1 MIKNNLR
8 YATNNKCSDVIIAAQ
23 NPPMIRINGDLIAI
37 PRVPILNDSQT
48 STMMASL
55 MSEQQKQIFAQEM
68 EMDFAIEIADGTR
81 FRVNAFKTINGTS
94 AAFRIIKNNIR
105 DLQNLNAPK
114 ALQDLL
120 RLKQGLIL
128 MTGPTGCGKSTT
140 LAAMIDYVNTSRSV
154 HIVTMEDPIEFL
166 FKPKKSIIKQR
177 QLHTDMNTFES
188 ALIHVLRQDPNVI
201 MVGEMRNLETI
212 AATVTLA
219 ETGHLVL
226 ATLHTHNAAQTID

>member
-140 LAAMIDYVNTSRSV
+140 LAAMIDHLNKNYKYNIIT
-154 HIVTMEDPIEFL
+154 IEDPVEFIH
-166 FKPKKSIIKQR
+166 KSQNSLILQR
-177 QLHTDMNTFES
+177 EVGKNTLSFGNALKS
-188 ALIHVLRQDPNVI
+188 ALRENPDVI
-201 MVGEMRNLETI
+201 
-212 AATVTLA
+212 
-219 ETGHLVL
+219 
-226 ATLHTHNAAQTID
+226 